1 MLFTLFLLGYS
12 HANLQEG
19 EELTI
24 EELLNVLLI
33 PSAND
38 AAVVLA
44 EHIAGSVEDF
54 ADLMNEKAKEIGCT
68 NTNFVNPNGIH
79 DSEHYSTA
87 YDLALI
93 GLYAMQ
99 FPDIMR
105 IATVTQYTLPAT
117 NEYSE
122 TDRIFNATNGLIDSS
137 SKYYYEYATG
147 LKTGYT
153 NKAGSCIVA
162 TAEKDGRELLAVILK
177 SNSVAERYED
187 CETLFEYGFENY
199 SYETICTA
207 GSVVDT
213 IEITNA
219 TDETKNLDVIIKD
232 DVCALVSSDTSLST
246 LTPTIEIETD
256 LQAPIAE
263 NDVIGKI
270 SYTIDGEEYYS
281 DLIAGS
287 DVVYFGVEVFIFR
300 GLLIFLILL
309 IIYLLLSHHSK
320 NKPYRRRK
328 KYYSDDIN
336 TYKIKSK
343 KKRRSK
349 HSKFE
354 KNDTDMHRIHNGK
367 GEFKFTQIQDFL

>member
-99 FPDIMR
+99 FSDIMR

-219 TDETKNLDVIIKD
+219 TDETKNLDVVIKD
-232 DVCALVSSDTSLST
+232 DISALVSSDTSLST

-256 LQAPIAE
+256 LEAPIAE

-287 DVVYFGVEVFIFR
+287 DVVYFGFEVFIFR

-309 IIYLLLSHHSK
+309 IIYLLLSHYSK
-320 NKPYRRRK
+320 NKPSRRRK

>member
-99 FPDIMR
+99 FSDIMR
-105 IATVTQYTLPAT
+105 IAAVTQYTLPAT

-162 TAEKDGRELLAVILK
+162 TAEKDGRELLSVILK

-199 SYETICTA
+199 SYETLCTA

-219 TDETKNLDVIIKD
+219 TEETKNLDVVIKD
-232 DVCALVSSDTSLST
+232 DISALVSSDTSLST

-256 LQAPIAE
+256 LEAPIAE
-263 NDVIGKI
+263 NDVVGKI

-287 DVVYFGVEVFIFR
+287 DVVYFGFEVFIFR

>member
-99 FPDIMR
+99 FSDIMR
-105 IATVTQYTLPAT
+105 IAAVTQYTLPAT

-162 TAEKDGRELLAVILK
+162 TAEKDGRELLSVILK

-199 SYETICTA
+199 SYETLCTA

-219 TDETKNLDVIIKD
+219 TEETKNLDVVIKD
-232 DVCALVSSDTSLST
+232 DISALVSSDTSLST

-256 LQAPIAE
+256 LEAPIAE
-263 NDVIGKI
+263 NDVVGKI

-287 DVVYFGVEVFIFR
+287 DVVYFGFEVFIFR

-309 IIYLLLSHHSK
+309 IIYLLLSHYSK
-320 NKPYRRRK
+320 NKPSRRRK